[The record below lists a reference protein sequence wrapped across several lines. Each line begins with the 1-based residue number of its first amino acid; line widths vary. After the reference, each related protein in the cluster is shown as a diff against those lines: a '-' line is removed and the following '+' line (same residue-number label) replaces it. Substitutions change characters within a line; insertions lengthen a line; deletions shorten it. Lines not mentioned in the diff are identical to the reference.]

1 MPELPLQ
8 DKRPAA
14 YFVHVATRDLCF
26 RISTAAIE
34 RSFSGALKRLFGE
47 QGLHSSDASDAHMVR
62 VLLSPVPEPAQTTPV
77 PARRRRLRWNVF
89 GLGFAF
95 GQGRERGWIG
105 NLGLT
110 YFMFTC

>member
-1 MPELPLQ
+1 M
-8 DKRPAA
+8 R
-14 YFVHVATRDLCF
+14 YLCF
-26 RISTAAIE
+26 GISTAAIE

-89 GLGFAF
+89 GLGF